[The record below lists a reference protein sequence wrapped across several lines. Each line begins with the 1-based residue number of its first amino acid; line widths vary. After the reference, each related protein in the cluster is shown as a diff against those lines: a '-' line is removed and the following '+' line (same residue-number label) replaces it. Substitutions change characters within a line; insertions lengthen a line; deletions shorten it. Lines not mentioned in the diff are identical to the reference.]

1 MFTPQRKGWSLTPA
15 GWSGQKNGSGSGSEP
30 RNGEAGTKGK
40 GVKLLESATPATG
53 MLGESGGGS
62 MGQEGLVDKVLKLEN
77 ELFEYQYNMGLLLIE
92 KKEWS
97 SKYDELTHAVQ
108 ETKDALKREQV
119 AHSIAISQVEKRE
132 ENLRKALGV
141 EKQCVLDLEKALR
154 EMRSEYAEIKFTADL
169 KLAEANALTA
179 SIEDK
184 SLEVEAKLR
193 AADAKLA
200 EVSRNSSE
208 IERKSREV
216 EDRENALRRERLSFN
231 SEREVHEER
240 LSKQREDLRE
250 WERKLQEGEER
261 LAEMRRSL
269 NQREERANENDRI
282 FKQKQADLEEA
293 QKKID
298 LANSS
303 LKKKEDDISSRIAN
317 LTLKEK
323 EADIMRNRLEMKEKE
338 LLELEEK
345 LNAREQV
352 EIQKLLDEH
361 NTILDA
367 KKQDFE
373 LEMDQKRKTVDEDLK
388 SKVFEVE
395 KKEIEVNHA
404 EEKIAKREQALE
416 KKAEKV
422 KEKEKDFDSKIKA
435 FKEREKSLRVEEK
448 NLGNEKKQLLS
459 DKENLLSLKVELEKL
474 RADIEEQRLILVE
487 ERERLKLTEDE
498 RSEHT
503 RLQSQLKQEIDRCGV
518 QRELLSRESEDLK
531 QEREKFE
538 KEWEELDEK
547 RAETKKEL
555 EYVTEQKEKLEK
567 LKRAEEERLNNEKV
581 ETQGYVQRELE
592 ALKQAKDSFAELME
606 HEKSAMAENIQSEKS
621 QMLQDLEHRKRE
633 LETEFRSRKE
643 EMENH
648 LLEKEKL
655 FEEERERELHNIN
668 HDREAARQET
678 KEMELE
684 RLRIEKEKQ
693 EISANQKHLEGQ
705 QLEMRKDI
713 DVLVDLS
720 RKLKEQREHF
730 LKERERFVAF
740 VDKHKG
746 CKNCG
751 DATCEFVLSDLQSLT
766 EIGNA
771 DSLPLPKLADDY
783 LKEAIH
789 ATPERPNSGISP
801 PVSSKSPVS
810 GESGA
815 MSLLQRCKNIFVFS
829 PGKKNEHTAY
839 NRARAAPLP
848 GKHLLLEPPKGS
860 RTEGEPDPSLGIAT
874 DSFDV
879 ERIQSDNSIREVGA
893 ELEPSAIDDQS
904 KIGRAS
910 DIMKNSQPSD
920 LKMSLRKPGKKG
932 RARVSRTR
940 SVKAVVAEANALQ
953 QNEGEHINGV
963 AENVMYTDEE
973 SRGESS
979 LVGKGTSRNG
989 RKRNR
994 GPASQSTASEQDG
1007 EFSEE
1012 HSDFV
1017 AAGGRRKRRQKVAPA
1032 VQTPVEKRYNLR
1044 RPRIASAV
1052 AANGNGAGRSNEM
1065 EKAADGGGTRE
1076 GMLESNAVPAPS
1088 TGVASEGD
1096 WSTHLMHV
1104 KALKSTV
1111 YVHESSSQGVLRAK
1125 TVADAGAADML
1136 VDDMD
1141 LSEEVNGTREEA
1153 RGYSSEEYRSETPRG
1168 DRVGN
1173 KEEEDDDDD
1182 EEVEHP

>member
-1 MFTPQRKGWSLTPA
+1 
-15 GWSGQKNGSGSGSEP
+15 
-30 RNGEAGTKGK
+30 
-40 GVKLLESATPATG
+40 
-53 MLGESGGGS
+53 
-62 MGQEGLVDKVLKLEN
+62 
-77 ELFEYQYNMGLLLIE
+77 
-92 KKEWS
+92 
-97 SKYDELTHAVQ
+97 
-108 ETKDALKREQV
+108 
-119 AHSIAISQVEKRE
+119 
-132 ENLRKALGV
+132 
-141 EKQCVLDLEKALR
+141 
-154 EMRSEYAEIKFTADL
+154 
-169 KLAEANALTA
+169 
-179 SIEDK
+179 
-184 SLEVEAKLR
+184 
-193 AADAKLA
+193 
-200 EVSRNSSE
+200 
-208 IERKSREV
+208 
-216 EDRENALRRERLSFN
+216 
-231 SEREVHEER
+231 
-240 LSKQREDLRE
+240 
-250 WERKLQEGEER
+250 
-261 LAEMRRSL
+261 
-269 NQREERANENDRI
+269 
-282 FKQKQADLEEA
+282 
-293 QKKID
+293 
-298 LANSS
+298 
-303 LKKKEDDISSRIAN
+303 
-317 LTLKEK
+317 
-323 EADIMRNRLEMKEKE
+323 
-338 LLELEEK
+338 
-345 LNAREQV
+345 V

-373 LEMDQKRKTVDEDLK
+373 LEMDQKRKAVDEDLK
-388 SKVFEVE
+388 NKVFEVE
-395 KKEIEVNHA
+395 KKETEVNHA

-416 KKAEKV
+416 KKVEKV

-448 NLGNEKKQLLS
+448 NLGSEKKQFLS

-487 ERERLKLTEDE
+487 ERERLKVTEEE
-498 RSEHT
+498 RFEHT

-621 QMLQDLEHRKRE
+621 QMLQDFEHRKRE
-633 LETEFRSRKE
+633 LETEFQSRKE

-655 FEEERERELHNIN
+655 FEEERERELNNIN
-668 HDREAARQET
+668 HDREAARREM

-720 RKLKEQREHF
+720 RKLKEQREQF
-730 LKERERFVAF
+730 LKERERFIAF

-771 DSLPLPKLADDY
+771 DSLLLPKLADDY

-810 GESGA
+810 GGSGA

-829 PGKKNEHTAY
+829 PGKKNEHTAH
-839 NRARAAPLP
+839 NRARTAPLP
-848 GKHLLLEPPKGS
+848 GKHLHLEEPPKGS
-860 RTEGEPDPSLGIAT
+860 RTEGESDPSLGIAT

-879 ERIQSDNSIREVGA
+879 ERIQSDNSIREVEA

-910 DIMKNSQPSD
+910 DIMEDSQPSD
-920 LKMSLRKPGKKG
+920 LKMSLRKPGKRG

-940 SVKAVVAEANALQ
+940 SVKAVVADASALQ
-953 QNEGEHINGV
+953 QNEGEHTNGV
-963 AENVMYTDEE
+963 TANVIYTDEE

-1007 EFSEE
+1007 DFSEE

-1032 VQTPVEKRYNLR
+1032 AQTPVEKRYNLR
-1044 RPRIASAV
+1044 RPRNASTV
-1052 AANGNGAGRSNEM
+1052 AANGKGAGRSNEM
-1065 EKAADGGGTRE
+1065 DKAVDGGGMRE
-1076 GMLESNAVPAPS
+1076 GILESNAVPAS
-1088 TGVASEGD
+1088 LTGVASEGD
-1096 WSTHLMHV
+1096 GSTHLMHV
-1104 KALKSTV
+1104 KAFKSTE
-1111 YVHESSSQGVLRAK
+1111 YVHESSSQAVLRAK
-1125 TVADAGAADML
+1125 TVADARAANKL

-1153 RGYSSEEYRSETPRG
+1153 RGYSSEEYRSETPRKDGVG
-1168 DRVGN
+1168 DKRDD
-1173 KEEEDDDDD
+1173 KDDDDD
-1182 EEVEHP
+1182 DDYVEHPGEVSITKKLWTFITT